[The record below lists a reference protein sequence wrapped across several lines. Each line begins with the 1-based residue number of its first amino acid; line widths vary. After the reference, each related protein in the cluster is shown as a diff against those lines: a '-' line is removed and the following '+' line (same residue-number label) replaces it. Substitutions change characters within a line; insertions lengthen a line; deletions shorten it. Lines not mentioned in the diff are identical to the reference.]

1 MMGTMSNFEEMVTKK
16 HDLEFADRKEKIIQ
30 NVVAKIQKK
39 LKEPEIAESEP
50 MLEGL
55 DDDEGDAIVDM
66 PSTPSLHS

>member
-55 DDDEGDAIVDM
+55 DDD
-66 PSTPSLHS
+66 